1 MKKLAIYLFAVALV
15 FAVAGNVGATLI
27 NITPDTHDQ
36 WSASL
41 DDTLGRTLY
50 FNGAAA
56 SGWTGSITCNPQ
68 EGDIPGLVG
77 YSGTLYE
84 YYKQD
89 VGKEGEPTPADVG
102 FFASY
107 YETSFSNTQYDPED
121 ATITWTG
128 SGHDYITGDH
138 LYLLVKDG
146 CGANTD
152 PWWYIFDLLNLDLT
166 NDGTYNPEYAWD
178 GQDTL
183 SLQDFWTGNGAIS
196 HVAIYG
202 SNPVP
207 EPATLLLL
215 GSGLIGL
222 AGIGRKKIKKARS
235 S

>member
-1 MKKLAIYLFAVALV
+1 MKKFAIYLFAVALI
-15 FAVAGNVGATLI
+15 FAVAGNAAATLI
-27 NITPDTHDQ
+27 TITPDTTTQ
-36 WSASL
+36 WIG
-41 DDTLGRTLY
+41 TTP
-50 FNGAAA
+50 
-56 SGWTGSITCNPQ
+56 CNPQ
-68 EGDIPGLVG
+68 EGDMPGLVG

-102 FFASY
+102 FFAPY
-107 YETSFSNTQYDPED
+107 YQTSFSNYDPEG
-121 ATITWTG
+121 ATITWEG
-128 SGHDYITGDH
+128 NGYDYITGDH

-152 PWWYIFDLLNLDLT
+152 PWWYIFDLLNLNVDSNGDGDLELYSW
-166 NDGTYNPEYAWD
+166 N

-183 SLQDFWTGNGAIS
+183 FLDGFWEGDGAIS

-222 AGIGRKKIKKARS
+222 AGIGRKKLGRKKR
-235 S
+235 